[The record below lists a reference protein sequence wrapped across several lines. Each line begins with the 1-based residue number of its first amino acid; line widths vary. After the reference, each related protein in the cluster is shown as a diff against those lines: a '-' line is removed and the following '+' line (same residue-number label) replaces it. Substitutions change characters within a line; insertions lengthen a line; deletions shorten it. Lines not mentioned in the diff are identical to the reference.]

1 MRLCI
6 IGTGKMGSALA
17 AGLAKGRAIS
27 PKDILLVD
35 SSFQKAKESAR
46 AIGATP
52 AKSANAAVRQSSLI
66 IIAVKPNAVEDV
78 LLQLGSSLEGKL
90 LVSIAATIPFSFLE
104 SRTPKSCR
112 VALAMPNI
120 AMQAGAG
127 MCCYVLGRRCSASD
141 AKLLQK
147 LLSSAGYAMRLKR
160 DSEIDNVYISSSGIA
175 FFFMAMESLARAAQQ
190 NGMRREQALKLASA
204 AAYGAGAVALS
215 SGKEPLEL
223 EKIVAT
229 KGGITAEGLRVLRKK
244 RVPSAFLSA
253 AKRCIAKARRI
264 RKSR

>member
-17 AGLAKGRAIS
+17 AGLAKGRAVK
-27 PKDILLVD
+27 PKGILLAD
-35 SSFQKAKESAR
+35 SSFRKAKSA
-46 AIGATP
+46 AKPIGAT
-52 AKSANAAVRQSSLI
+52 ACKTAGEAVRKSQI
-66 IIAVKPNAVEDV
+66 VIIAVKPNVVEEV
-78 LLQLGSSLEGKL
+78 LQQLGQTLRGKL
-90 LVSIAATIPFSFLE
+90 LVSIAATLPLSFIE

-120 AMQAGAG
+120 AMQTGAG
-127 MCCYVLGRRCSASD
+127 MCCYVLGKRCRPSD
-141 AKLLQK
+141 AKFLQK

-175 FFFMAMESLARAAQQ
+175 FFFMAIDSLARAAQQ
-190 NGMRREQALKLASA
+190 NGMERKQALRIAAA
-204 AAYGAGAVALS
+204 AAYGAGAMALS

-223 EKIVAT
+223 EGMVAT
-229 KGGITAEGLRVLRKK
+229 KGGITAEGLKVLRKE
-244 RVPSAFLSA
+244 RVPQAFFSA
-253 AKRCIAKARRI
+253 AKTCIAKVKRL